1 MYSAFY
7 FFGWLADLFLSVM
20 LWFILDTKKN
30 PNIIMD
36 GNKVYIV
43 TNVLKDTNS
52 AINIDCEEE
61 E

>member
-20 LWFILDTKKN
+20 LWFIFDTKKN
-30 PNIIMD
+30 PSIIMD

-43 TNVLKDTNS
+43 TNVLKDTTS